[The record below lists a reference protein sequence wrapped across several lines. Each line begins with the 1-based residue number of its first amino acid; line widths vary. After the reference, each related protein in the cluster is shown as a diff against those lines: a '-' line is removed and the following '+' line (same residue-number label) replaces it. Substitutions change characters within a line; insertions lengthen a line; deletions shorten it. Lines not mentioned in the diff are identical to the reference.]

1 MRHHARDQKGCE
13 IIVGAV
19 DFYRDGRTQ
28 RPEINFNK
36 LNIFTLLAEIRGSRK
51 VRKNRGKLL
60 VHGLKKFFIIFG
72 SMHLILQE
80 FHRFNHA

>member
-1 MRHHARDQKGCE
+1 L
-13 IIVGAV
+13 V
-19 DFYRDGRTQ
+19 FYWDKPNQ
-28 RPEINFNK
+28 RPEVNFNK
-36 LNIFTLLAEIRGSRK
+36 LKIFTFLAEISGSRK

-60 VHGLKKFFIIFG
+60 VHGLKKFLVILG